1 MRSDLKKRILFK
13 TLSWRFIGTIDTIL
27 LSWIITGNIVFGLKI
42 GATEIFTK
50 MILYFFHE
58 RIWLRINL
66 DKNNEIIISRKRDLI
81 KTFSWRGIGTL
92 DTVIISWVIT
102 GNPFTGFKIGLTEII
117 TKMILFYIHE
127 RFWNRIDYGLKE
139 IRK

>member
-1 MRSDLKKRILFK
+1 MRNNLKKRILVK
-13 TLSWRFIGTIDTIL
+13 TLSWRFIGTLDTIV
-27 LSWIITGNIVFGLKI
+27 LSWVITGNVIFGLKI
-42 GATEIFTK
+42 GAIEIFTK

-58 RIWLRINL
+58 RIWFRINL
-66 DKNNEIIISRKRDLI
+66 DKNNKIINSRKRDAL

-92 DTVIISWVIT
+92 DTIVISWLVT

-127 RFWNRIDYGLKE
+127 RVWNRIDYGLK
-139 IRK
+139 